1 MSLKQQIAVEPL
13 RPGYF
18 CSVKNPTRLG
28 ALSEYVF
35 GGNTIAVAVNAAYQT
50 VSDTHHLYSLC
61 GHFIRPATTDRK
73 LFCHVESIRDS
84 KSFQTRQIRVS
95 QVTDEGSTKL
105 CLIALADFHI
115 EEPYS
120 AVTYSIPP
128 ETECAPTTLCG
139 KYFIPSPGTSKDC
152 DLYRDIERFV
162 DMRFIHDNDTSQKN
176 QEQNPRLDSPPP
188 SPSAITKEMFRVPEP
203 LDNEAE
209 QISAL
214 AFYADKGLAYIP
226 AIYNGYDLWQ
236 ASACATLEFSLRIFV
251 HGLNLGKWHM
261 AEQRTLAAGNAR
273 AFSEGRIWNGD
284 GHLVAS
290 MTQQTILRPN
300 AELGARL

>member
-13 RPGYF
+13 RPGHF
-18 CSVKNPTRLG
+18 CSVENPTRLG
-28 ALSEYVF
+28 SLSEYAF

-50 VSDTHHLYSLC
+50 VNHTYHLYSLC

-95 QVTDEGSTKL
+95 QAADGGSNRL
-105 CLIALADFHI
+105 CLVALADFHI

-120 AVTYSIPP
+120 VVTYSIPP
-128 ETECAPTTLCG
+128 ETDSPSSTLRE
-139 KYFIPSPGTSKDC
+139 KYSTPPPDASNNC
-152 DLYRDIERFV
+152 DLYRDIEQFI
-162 DMRFIHDNDTSQKN
+162 DMRPILDDGPSAESQK
-176 QEQNPRLDSPPP
+176 QNTRINSPPP
-188 SPSAITKEMFRVPEP
+188 APSAITKEMFRVPEL

-226 AIYNGYDLWQ
+226 AIHYGYGLRQ
-236 ASACATLEFSLRIFV
+236 ASACATLEFSLRVFV
-251 HGLNLGKWHM
+251 HGLNLENWHL
-261 AEQRTLAAGNAR
+261 AEQKSLAAGNAR
-273 AFSEGRIWNGD
+273 AFSEGRIWNED

-290 MTQQTILRPN
+290 MTQQTILRPSTGP
-300 AELGARL
+300 GARL

>member
-1 MSLKQQIAVEPL
+1 MSLKRQIAVEPL
-13 RPGYF
+13 RPGHF
-18 CSVKNPTRLG
+18 RSVENPTRLG

-50 VSDTHHLYSLC
+50 VSDTYHLYSLC

-73 LFCHVESIRDS
+73 LFCYVESIRDS

-95 QVTDEGSTKL
+95 QVTDDGSTKL

-120 AVTYSIPP
+120 AVTYSILP
-128 ETECAPTTLCG
+128 ETECAPTTLRDD
-139 KYFIPSPGTSKDC
+139 TSNNC
-152 DLYRDIERFV
+152 NLYRDIQRFV
-162 DMRFIHDNDTSQKN
+162 DMRPIHDNDTSKKTLK
-176 QEQNPRLDSPPP
+176 QNTRLNSPPP
-188 SPSAITKEMFRVPEP
+188 SSSTITKEMFRVPEP
-203 LDNEAE
+203 LDNEA
-209 QISAL
+209 QQLSAL

-226 AIYNGYDLWQ
+226 AIHNGYDLWQ

-251 HGLNLGKWHM
+251 RDLNLGNWHL
-261 AEQRTLAAGNAR
+261 AEQKTFAAGNAR
-273 AFSEGRIWNGD
+273 AFSEGRIWNEG

-290 MTQQTILRPN
+290 MSQQTILRPN
-300 AELGARL
+300 ADLGPRL

>member
-1 MSLKQQIAVEPL
+1 MGLKQQIAVEPL
-13 RPGYF
+13 RPGHF
-18 CSVKNPTRLG
+18 SSVENPTRLG
-28 ALSEYVF
+28 SLSEYVF
-35 GGNTIAVAVNAAYQT
+35 GGNTIAVAVKAAYQT
-50 VSDTHHLYSLC
+50 VNDTYHLYSLC

-95 QVTDEGSTKL
+95 QAADGGSNRL
-105 CLIALADFHI
+105 CLIAIADFHI

-128 ETECAPTTLCG
+128 ETKSPSSKLRG
-139 KYFIPSPGTSKDC
+139 KYSAPPPDASKNRK
-152 DLYRDIERFV
+152 LYRDIEHFL
-162 DMRFIHDNDTSQKN
+162 DMRPILDNDTSTENHK
-176 QEQNPRLDSPPP
+176 QNTRINSPPAA
-188 SPSAITKEMFRVPEP
+188 SSIITKEMFRAPEP

-209 QISAL
+209 QVSAL

-226 AIYNGYDLWQ
+226 AMHKGYDLRQ

-251 HGLNLGKWHM
+251 HDLNLANWHL
-261 AEQRTLAAGNAR
+261 AEQKSFAAGNAR
-273 AFSEGRIWNGD
+273 AFSEGRIWNED

-290 MTQQTILRPN
+290 MTQQTILRPGT
-300 AELGARL
+300 ELGPRL